1 MTNSPKKYS
10 ESPIFVIFLDAV
22 FLNAF
27 LMEGLI
33 GFTHQNKAKNQVMTV
48 TLSFKNQ

>member
-1 MTNSPKKYS
+1 MTNFPTKYL

-27 LMEGLI
+27 LMEDLI
-33 GFTHQNKAKNQVMTV
+33 GSTHQNKAKNQVITV
-48 TLSFKNQ
+48 TMSFKNQ